1 MAGRAEQRAKA
12 AEAVGDDL
20 TRGYKLGERLLDLRA
35 EETRAIDD
43 LVEEGCAVLADEIRN
58 FCRSGTD
65 RR

>member
-20 TRGYKLGERLLDLRA
+20 PRGYKLGERLLDLRA

-43 LVEEGCAVLADEIRN
+43 LVEEGLR
-58 FCRSGTD
+58 RSRG
-65 RR
+65 